1 MVYVRTFLESLEY
14 PGPASALTSVC
25 ARKAEVGCRVSDP
38 AAMRCDLSQSIHTL
52 EESRFSNDCLLNL
65 PMFFFQRCS
74 VIVYATIDFFYYLL
88 DYIS

>member
-52 EESRFSNDCLLNL
+52 EESRYSDVCLLNL
-65 PMFFFQRCS
+65 PMIFFFKGSVLSFMQRL
-74 VIVYATIDFFYYLL
+74 IFLL
-88 DYIS
+88 FARIYK